1 MQIIKIIFI
10 KNDTWLKHHLL
21 FSKPEK
27 KNNIFL
33 KQNRNFL
40 LTLRKSL
47 FELQRGE
54 KKGFPTV
61 RTIPASSQ

>member
-1 MQIIKIIFI
+1 VSK
-10 KNDTWLKHHLL
+10 TSSL
-21 FSKPEK
+21 FLQAGK

-47 FELQRGE
+47 FKGGK

>member
-1 MQIIKIIFI
+1 VSK
-10 KNDTWLKHHLL
+10 TSSL
-21 FSKPEK
+21 FLQAGK
-27 KNNIFL
+27 KKNIFL

-47 FELQRGE
+47 FKGE
-54 KKGFPTV
+54 KKKGFPTV